1 MPSTNLMFTF
11 SPRKNYD
18 REMQT
23 EGCSYFR
30 SNILFNRYSRGV
42 FFVARRPQQCGTE
55 RREPHG
61 AASSSIAGHGSER
74 DTLPWLA
81 LGRAGNA
88 GRATLAGEVRSHL
101 RHTAGFPW
109 RRRGSASPLSEM
121 AAGSRHFP
129 PLRAARPARPGPA
142 LPTPLG
148 GGAASAA
155 LFLLPRQRPAPA
167 SPSSASAVR
176 AASLP
181 PSLGR
186 SLLRRQRRCP
196 PAPWRRSPSPR
207 R

>member
-1 MPSTNLMFTF
+1 
-11 SPRKNYD
+11 
-18 REMQT
+18 MQT

-74 DTLPWLA
+74 DTLPGLA

-142 LPTPLG
+142 RPSPAHPARG
-148 GGAASAA
+148 RC
-155 LFLLPRQRPAPA
+155 RQRRAVPAAPA
-167 SPSSASAVR
+167 APGSGKSLLRLGSAGR
-176 AASLP
+176 LP